1 MIPKHVIED
10 FQDKKEFRGLNKKF
24 IKKIAS
30 EILEEENDLANILY
44 EKDWN
49 DRSKEYKEFK
59 KLVRKH
65 LRRIHGVFY
74 KNKSKGLTDWHV
86 LLQRHRSTSERY
98 QHFTEVYKWIETLNV
113 NSLMDLGCGYNPFS
127 YTLFEKIDKFYCI
140 DINKEDKAVVNEF
153 FNEKGL
159 QGIYEVKD
167 LTKKEN
173 YEHIIKLSDQYDLT
187 LMLKLLDS
195 LETLKKDISYSLLK
209 ELKSQYVIVSF
220 PLKSISGK
228 EDFTTKRTWFKQA
241 VKDSD
246 YEVIDVKEFG
256 PEKYYLL
263 EKNEI

>member
-1 MIPKHVIED
+1 MIPKSFLED
-10 FQDKKEFRGLNKKF
+10 VQDKKEFRGLSEKF
-24 IKKIAS
+24 IKKIALD
-30 EILEEENDLANILY
+30 ILEDETNLADILY

-74 KNKSKGLTDWHV
+74 KDKSKGLTDWHV
-86 LLQRHRSTSERY
+86 LLKRHRSTSERY
-98 QHFTEVYKWIETLNV
+98 QHFTEVYQWIEELGMTT
-113 NSLMDLGCGYNPFS
+113 LMDLGCGYNPFS
-127 YTLFEKIDKFYCI
+127 YTLFENIQKFYCV
-140 DINKEDKAVVNEF
+140 DINKEDKAIVNEF
-153 FNEKGL
+153 LNDNSL
-159 QGIYEVKD
+159 QGSYEVKD

-173 YEHIIKLSDQYDLT
+173 YDHIIELSKDYDIV

-209 ELKSQYVIVSF
+209 DLKSKYLVVSF

-241 VKDSD
+241 IKESN
-246 YEVIDVKEFG
+246 YTIKEIKEFG

-263 EKNEI
+263 KRNEI